1 MRLTRIHAEGPLAEG
16 AEIELPASGAY
27 HVARVLRLRPGA
39 PLIVFDGTGI
49 DWQGEVTAVDGDSVI
64 VRLDARLAGTRESP
78 LGIVLVQ
85 GLSRSDRMDW
95 TLQKAVELG
104 VAAIAPVLTAR
115 SVVRLDEA
123 QARRKLE
130 HWRAIVIAACE
141 QCGRSRLPVVQAPRP
156 LRDHLATTERTGTRL
171 VLAPG
176 SPASLAGMTNVA
188 RRAELL
194 VGPEGGLDEEEI
206 GAAERAGYVPV
217 RVGPRTL
224 RTETASVVA
233 LTILQALWGDLQ

>member
-1 MRLTRIHAEGPLAEG
+1 MRLTRIHVEGPLAEG
-16 AEIELPASGAY
+16 AELELPAPGAY

-39 PLIVFDGTGI
+39 PLVVFDGSGG
-49 DWQGEVTAVDGDSVI
+49 DWQAEVIAVDGGTVV

-78 LGIVLVQ
+78 LEIALVQ

-95 TLQKAVELG
+95 ALQKAVELG
-104 VAAIAPVLTAR
+104 VATIAPVLTAR
-115 SVVRLDEA
+115 SVVRLDDA
-123 QARRKLE
+123 QARRKLG
-130 HWRAIVIAACE
+130 HWRGIVIAACE
-141 QCGRSRLPVVQAPRP
+141 QCGRSKVPVVLAPRP
-156 LRDHLATTERTGTRL
+156 LREHFSQTARASTRL

-176 SPASLAGMTNVA
+176 SAASLAGIANVA

-206 GAAERAGYVPV
+206 AAAERAGYLPV

-224 RTETASVVA
+224 RTETASIVA